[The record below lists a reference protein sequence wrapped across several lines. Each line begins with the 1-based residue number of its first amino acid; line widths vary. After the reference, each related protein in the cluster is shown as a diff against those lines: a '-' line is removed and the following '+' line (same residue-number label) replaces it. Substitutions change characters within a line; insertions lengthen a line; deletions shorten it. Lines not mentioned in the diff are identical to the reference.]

1 MSQTA
6 TPNVLELQSLEV
18 ELHQSAA
25 RASAPRL
32 DALLHADYR
41 EFGRSGRQYTKAQI
55 LRRLPQESAPKDM
68 RSENFELKVLGP
80 GVALLTYLSWTVTPD
95 GVCERHTLRASIW
108 QQSERGWQM
117 RFHQGTAA
125 EIDTVPG
132 QPTA

>member
-1 MSQTA
+1 MPSTA
-6 TPNVLELQSLEV
+6 TPALLALQSLEV

-32 DALLHADYR
+32 HALLHADYL

-68 RSENFELKVLGP
+68 RSENFELKVLSP

-95 GVCERHTLRASIW
+95 GVCERHTLRSSIW
-108 QQSERGWQM
+108 QQSEQGWQM

-125 EIDTVPG
+125 EIDAVPG
-132 QPTA
+132 QPMT

>member
-1 MSQTA
+1 MPSTA
-6 TPNVLELQSLEV
+6 TPALLALQSLEV

-32 DALLHADYR
+32 HALLHADYL

-68 RSENFELKVLGP
+68 RSENFELKVLSP

-95 GVCERHTLRASIW
+95 GVCERHTLRSSIW
-108 QQSERGWQM
+108 QQSEQGWQM

-125 EIDTVPG
+125 EIDAVPG